1 MIKMKKKN
9 TAVIGTGWFG
19 RAHTRNYAQESS
31 LVAVCDVNE
40 ALAKNVAEQYDGVRA
55 YSDVAEMLKN
65 EKIDAVSVVTPP
77 SEIPRVTEL
86 CAKAGISVLME
97 KPLGLDLESIQK
109 LRQYNNVR
117 IQPGFIEL
125 FNPAIDELE
134 RHLADIGELLTI
146 SSKRI
151 GLYPRRHWGM
161 GVVLDLATHDVYLQQ
176 HFMGEV
182 KDIRAMLRFFYSD
195 QFEDAA
201 YILLDFGKSKGSIES
216 NWLTPT
222 KYRRMFVCGS
232 EGSIELDFIT
242 QDFHL
247 LRGTDL
253 TGESPRTIDTCIQPL
268 RQEEP
273 LRKEI
278 LNFLYEKIPRVTLED
293 GIKTLE
299 VVLKV
304 LNLGRS

>member
-1 MIKMKKKN
+1 MKKKN

-19 RAHTRNYAQESS
+19 RAHARNYAQEST

-40 ALAKNVAEQYDGVRA
+40 VLAQNVAKQYDNVRA
-55 YSDVAEMLKN
+55 YHDVEEMVKN
-65 EKIDAVSVVTPP
+65 EQIEALSIVTPP
-77 SEIPRVTEL
+77 SEIPRLTEI

-97 KPLGLDLESIQK
+97 KPLGLNLEHVRS
-109 LRQYNNVR
+109 LLQYDNVR

-125 FNPAIDELE
+125 FNPVIEELQK
-134 RHLADIGELLTI
+134 HLAEIGDVLTI

-176 HFMGEV
+176 HFLGEV
-182 KDIRAMLRFFYSD
+182 QDVRAMLRYFYSD
-195 QFEDAA
+195 QYEDAA
-201 YILLDFGKSKGSIES
+201 YILLDFGKSKGAIES

-232 EGSIELDFIT
+232 EGSIDVDFIT
-242 QDFHL
+242 QDVHI
-247 LRGTDL
+247 LRGSDL
-253 TGESPRTIDTCIQPL
+253 AGDSPRTIDTCIQPL

-278 LNFLYEKIPRVTLED
+278 LNFLYDKTPRVTLED
-293 GIKTLE
+293 GIKAME

-304 LNLGRS
+304 LNIGKSNKS

>member
-1 MIKMKKKN
+1 MKKKN

-19 RAHTRNYAQESS
+19 RAHARNYAQEST
-31 LVAVCDVNE
+31 LVAVCDANE
-40 ALAKNVAEQYDGVRA
+40 SLAKNVAGQYENVHA
-55 YSDVAEMLKN
+55 YSDVAEMIKN
-65 EKIDAVSVVTPP
+65 ESIEAVSIVTPP
-77 SEIPRVTEL
+77 SEIPRLTEL

-97 KPLGLDLESIQK
+97 KPLGLDLESIRT
-109 LRQYNNVR
+109 LRQYDNVR

-125 FNPAIDELE
+125 FNPVIEELQKRLPE
-134 RHLADIGELLTI
+134 IGDVLTI

-176 HFMGEV
+176 HFLGDV
-182 KDIRAMLRFFYSD
+182 KDVRAMLRYFYSE
-195 QFEDAA
+195 QYEDAA

-232 EGSIELDFIT
+232 EGSIELDFIS
-242 QDFHL
+242 QDLHIL
-247 LRGTDL
+247 HGQDL
-253 TGESPRTIDTCIQPL
+253 TGDSPRTIDTCITHL

-278 LNFLYEKIPRVTLED
+278 LNFLYDKVPRVTLED
-293 GIKTLE
+293 GLKAIE

-304 LNLGRS
+304 LNIGKS

>member
-1 MIKMKKKN
+1 MKKKN

-19 RAHTRNYAQESS
+19 RAHARNYAQEST

-40 ALAKNVAEQYDGVRA
+40 ALAKNVAGQFDNVRA
-55 YSDVAEMLKN
+55 YTDAEEMIKK
-65 EKIDAVSVVTPP
+65 ESIEAVSIVTPP
-77 SEIPRVTEL
+77 SEIPRLTEI

-97 KPLGLDLESIQK
+97 KPLGLDLKSISD
-109 LRQYNNVR
+109 LRQYDNVR

-125 FNPAIDELE
+125 FNPVIEELQK
-134 RHLADIGELLTI
+134 HLSEIGELLTI

-176 HFMGEV
+176 HFLGEV
-182 KDIRAMLRFFYSD
+182 KDVQAMLRYFYSD
-195 QFEDAA
+195 QYEDAA
-201 YILLDFGKSKGSIES
+201 YILLDFGKSKGVIES

-232 EGSIELDFIT
+232 DGSIDLDFIT
-242 QDFHL
+242 QDLHIL
-247 LRGTDL
+247 HGSDL
-253 TGESPRTIDTCIQPL
+253 TGDSPRTIDTCIQPL

-278 LNFLYEKIPRVTLED
+278 LNFLYEKVPRVTLED
-293 GIKTLE
+293 GLKAIE

-304 LNLGRS
+304 LNIGKKS

>member
-1 MIKMKKKN
+1 MKKKN

-19 RAHTRNYAQESS
+19 RAHARNYAQEST

-40 ALAKNVAEQYDGVRA
+40 ALAKNVAAQFENVHA
-55 YSDVAEMLKN
+55 YADVDEMIKN
-65 EKIDAVSVVTPP
+65 ESIEAVSIVTPP
-77 SEIPRVTEL
+77 SEIPRLTEL

-97 KPLGLDLESIQK
+97 KPLGLDLKSIAN
-109 LRQYNNVR
+109 LCQYDNVR

-125 FNPAIDELE
+125 FNPVIEELQK
-134 RHLADIGELLTI
+134 HLSEIGELLTI

-176 HFMGEV
+176 HFLGEV
-182 KDIRAMLRFFYSD
+182 KDVRAMLRYFYSD
-195 QFEDAA
+195 QYEDAA

-232 EGSIELDFIT
+232 DGSIELDFIT
-242 QDFHL
+242 QDLHIL
-247 LRGTDL
+247 HGSDL
-253 TGESPRTIDTCIQPL
+253 TGDSPRTIDTCIQPL

-278 LNFLYEKIPRVTLED
+278 LNFLYDKIPRVTLDD
-293 GIKTLE
+293 GLKAIE

-304 LNLGRS
+304 LNLGKS